1 LTDNIGIITVA
12 GHRLTY
18 NAILHEQVDLL
29 GTGLSSRPPFRA
41 KNTEQAESFFVESL
55 EAWREAVGLEEFILM
70 GHSMGGY
77 LAALYAIQYPNRVR
91 HLVMVCPAGVGKRP
105 DTWEPP
111 ESVRS
116 PWTWKGQLYRLA
128 VNIWN
133 AGITPGLIIRSMG
146 PFGPSLVEKYTRNR
160 FKTGHH
166 LSEEEIEA
174 FHKYMYGILAAKG
187 SGEYALKHILE
198 PFAFPRQPLEHRMD
212 SITFPITFIYGDQD
226 WMDPKAAKRL
236 LNRVRDARQ
245 RKLVESDLKVL
256 TTVSAGHY
264 PFLDQ
269 PGAFLMNILDTCG
282 CYLSHEARKKI
293 ERIAQEY
300 PVLSLPAMDT
310 EEQLRK
316 EFAKDPA
323 TAEVHIA
330 SDL

>member
-1 LTDNIGIITVA
+1 MGTLVFHSSSPMNKHKFAAIFISFKVSLSIGFNE
-12 GHRLTY
+12 HWKDFY
-18 NAILHEQVDLL
+18 KDL
-29 GTGLSSRPPFRA
+29 
-41 KNTEQAESFFVESL
+41 
-55 EAWREAVGLEEFILM
+55 
-70 GHSMGGY
+70 
-77 LAALYAIQYPNRVR
+77 
-91 HLVMVCPAGVGKRP
+91 
-105 DTWEPP
+105 
-111 ESVRS
+111 
-116 PWTWKGQLYRLA
+116 
-128 VNIWN
+128 
-133 AGITPGLIIRSMG
+133 
-146 PFGPSLVEKYTRNR
+146 
-160 FKTGHH
+160 
-166 LSEEEIEA
+166 
-174 FHKYMYGILAAKG
+174 
-187 SGEYALKHILE
+187 
-198 PFAFPRQPLEHRMD
+198 
-212 SITFPITFIYGDQD
+212 TFIYGDQD